1 MKSIWAIMS
10 KEFARFF
17 TDKRMILMTILPAV
31 ALYAIYTFMGT
42 MFTDIFGPDEDHV
55 PRIYAVNMSAA
66 ITEFAQGADLVVV
79 NLDPSEIDGA
89 KGRIENE
96 DADLLIVFP
105 QDFDAL
111 VEVFDV
117 QTATTP
123 APNIEMYFLSTN
135 ANSSVAFWG
144 IIDLLDYY
152 EASLANKFDINRG
165 IENAD
170 LATAADVT
178 ATVISSI
185 MPMLLMIFLFSGCM
199 GLALESIT
207 GEKERGT
214 LGTLLVS
221 PLKRRELAI
230 GKILSLSILSL
241 VSGGVMAIAMILSL
255 PQMMGAG
262 TEDFIENI
270 YSAADFA
277 LLGLLII
284 TTLLLMVAIISI
296 VSAYAK
302 TVKEATT
309 AVTPLM
315 FLFMGVGLT
324 GMIGG
329 GPQTEA
335 IYHVIPIY
343 GTVQGITGIFSL
355 DYTVTNIIIASLT
368 NLVFACIGGFALTKM
383 FSSEKVMFSK

>member
-1 MKSIWAIMS
+1 
-10 KEFARFF
+10 
-17 TDKRMILMTILPAV
+17 
-31 ALYAIYTFMGT
+31 
-42 MFTDIFGPDEDHV
+42 
-55 PRIYAVNMSAA
+55 
-66 ITEFAQGADLVVV
+66 
-79 NLDPSEIDGA
+79 
-89 KGRIENE
+89 
-96 DADLLIVFP
+96 
-105 QDFDAL
+105 
-111 VEVFDV
+111 
-117 QTATTP
+117 
-123 APNIEMYFLSTN
+123 
-135 ANSSVAFWG
+135 
-144 IIDLLDYY
+144 
-152 EASLANKFDINRG
+152 
-165 IENAD
+165 
-170 LATAADVT
+170 
-178 ATVISSI
+178 
-185 MPMLLMIFLFSGCM
+185 
-199 GLALESIT
+199 LALESIT